1 MARRV
6 FRVVV
11 AFVMLVLYTS
21 VMAASDV
28 VALTCHC
35 NSHRGDV
42 HTAFSH
48 VHQCEMEHCHHHD
61 EACHDD
67 ACHEDEA
74 AQHISEQRCCN
85 HDHSNEISLYIQP
98 RTFDDDHSERQAI
111 LLAVVTDVLDFDEAQ
126 RADVGPKEYGER
138 IICSLFEGYARS
150 GVLRAP
156 PALV

>member
-48 VHQCEMEHCHHHD
+48 VHQCEMEHCHHYD

-67 ACHEDEA
+67 ACHADEA

>member
-1 MARRV
+1 MARGV

-35 NSHRGDV
+35 NSHHGDV
-42 HTAFSH
+42 HTAFNH
-48 VHQCEMEHCHHHD
+48 VHQCDMEHCHHHD
-61 EACHDD
+61 ACDHDACHD
-67 ACHEDEA
+67 EDA
-74 AQHISEQRCCN
+74 AQHISKQRCCN

-111 LLAVVTDVLDFDEAQ
+111 LLAVVTDVLNFNEAQ
-126 RADVGPKEYGER
+126 TADVGQEEYGESIR
-138 IICSLFEGYARS
+138 PFILEGYARS